1 METHAFK
8 DHRRDISKVVAVVHG
23 RDRRGD
29 ASVLDR
35 VVGEAAGW
43 LIVSSPAHG
52 PQSTLLAARDLVDRG
67 DPAGARLI
75 LRAVGFVAPDPALDE
90 ALAHLRPAVGVGRRV
105 AVAACV
111 TIVVALVASLAV
123 PALVRGDL
131 VAVALHLG
139 SAVTPVL
146 VVRGRWARHVRL
158 PGLTQQESLLWR
170 SFSLL
175 VPGDVRTLSR
185 LGDGHLRRAT
195 TELVDPG
202 RWPDPSG
209 AARRDVSGWV
219 GAAGVVGAALGM
231 AAGLAVPGLPP
242 GAFFVPMLA
251 GAVGAALLAWTAL
264 RPRTDRS

>member
-8 DHRRDISKVVAVVHG
+8 DHRGDISKVVAAVHG
-23 RDRRGD
+23 RDRRGG

-52 PQSTLLAARDLVDRG
+52 PHSTLLAARDLVDRG
-67 DPAGARLI
+67 DPAGARLV
-75 LRAVGFVAPDPALDE
+75 LRAVAFVAPDPALDE

-105 AVAACV
+105 AVAACI
-111 TIVVALVASLAV
+111 TIAVALFAGLAV
-123 PALVRGDL
+123 PALVRGNYA
-131 VAVALHLG
+131 AVGMLLG
-139 SAVTPVL
+139 SAVTPAL

-158 PGLTQQESLLWR
+158 PGLTAQESLFWR
-170 SFSLL
+170 SLSLL

-195 TELVDPG
+195 TELTDPG
-202 RWPDPSG
+202 RSPDPSG

-231 AAGLAVPGLPP
+231 ATGLAVPWLPP
-242 GAFFVPMLA
+242 GGFFVPMLA

-264 RPRTDRS
+264 RPRAGRS